1 MVSYCDDS
9 LSLSHTY
16 YNIMWTCC
24 IYRWYRPD
32 YNLAEP
38 MKYGQ
43 NLGCDFVEQSC
54 LTWIKKKQAV
64 KYLVCVCVCVRACM
78 RVCACTV

>member
-1 MVSYCDDS
+1 MY
-9 LSLSHTY
+9 
-16 YNIMWTCC
+16 IG
-24 IYRWYRPD
+24 RWYRPD
-32 YNLAEP
+32 YSMAEP

-64 KYLVCVCVCVRACM
+64 RYLCVCACVRVCVCVLFKYAPLV
-78 RVCACTV
+78 